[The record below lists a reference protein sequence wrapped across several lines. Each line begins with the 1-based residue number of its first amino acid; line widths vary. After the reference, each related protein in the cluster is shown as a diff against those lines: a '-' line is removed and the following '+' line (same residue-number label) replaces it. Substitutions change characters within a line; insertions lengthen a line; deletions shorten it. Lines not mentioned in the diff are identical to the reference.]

1 MPGVEDD
8 DRVAGANGRIGDQM
22 SLECGQDV
30 GACGVSVGY
39 ELDMRFWDTEELCQ
53 KIFQVIGVIDGT
65 LQAGEHFVLEI
76 VYREIE

>member
-1 MPGVEDD
+1 
-8 DRVAGANGRIGDQM
+8 M
-22 SLECGQDV
+22 SLECGQNV

-53 KIFQVIGVIDGT
+53 KILQVIGVIDGA

-76 VYREIE
+76 VYREIEWRPPQLDPMPGQCQL